1 VRWNQIQKAATNS
14 MSAIPNLYQPEAYQS
29 DLSQPP
35 LADPAWLDDP
45 SVVAMIITSYLIDL
59 KQITLLPPPL
69 KRTGLTFLGPPNFNI
84 VSIYLLTGYP

>member
-69 KRTGLTFLGPPNFNI
+69 KERALHFLDRPI
-84 VSIYLLTGYP
+84 SI

>member
-1 VRWNQIQKAATNS
+1 

-45 SVVAMIITSYLIDL
+45 SVVAIVLPSYSVNQNKILRLQYYVFYCCPTSAQLLRRNFILLILVMD
-59 KQITLLPPPL
+59 IA
-69 KRTGLTFLGPPNFNI
+69 
-84 VSIYLLTGYP
+84 